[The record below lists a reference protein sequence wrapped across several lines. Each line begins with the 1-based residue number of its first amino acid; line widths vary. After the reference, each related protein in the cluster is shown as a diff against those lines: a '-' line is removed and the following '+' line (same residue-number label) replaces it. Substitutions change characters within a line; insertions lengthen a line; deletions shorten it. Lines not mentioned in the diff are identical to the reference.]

1 MLDFTLI
8 VDKHIPLVSKRVK
21 RRYQQ
26 DWMSDSILKSIK
38 RRDIA
43 LKQHKYAGYKHL
55 RNKTTKLIREAKSAF
70 YSSQIRLNLHKP
82 QNLSRILRNLT
93 GIDGS
98 TQNIE
103 GLKTDNTILQDDLEI
118 ANALN
123 KHFTNIVGKYSDFQD
138 MSSTSWAPN
147 LKLLEFIEMRV
158 PPGNLFH
165 IPPSQKHL

>member
-38 RRDIA
+38 RRNNA
-43 LKQHKYAGYKHL
+43 LKQHKYAEYKHFQY
-55 RNKTTKLIREAKSAF
+55 KTTKLIREAKPAF

-82 QNLSRILRNLT
+82 QNLSKILRNLN
-93 GIDGS
+93 GIDDS

-103 GLKTDNTILQDDLEI
+103 GLKTDNTILQGDLEI
-118 ANALN
+118 ANTLN
-123 KHFTNIVGKYSDFQD
+123 KHFTNIVDKYSNSQD
-138 MSSTSWAPN
+138 V
-147 LKLLEFIEMRV
+147 F
-158 PPGNLFH
+158 
-165 IPPSQKHL
+165 